1 MCVVYIYTRLFLTNQ
16 ITITYDPD
24 VKRSSITSTKC
35 SRSSP
40 TTQTTSDH
48 PGPIFLRN
56 VVTRRY
62 KYRWLAVAIFAVTC
76 MTIIVVLSVV
86 YSNR

>member
-1 MCVVYIYTRLFLTNQ
+1 MADQANGFNAE
-16 ITITYDPD
+16 
-24 VKRSSITSTKC
+24 VKRSSVVSSKGG
-35 SRSSP
+35 RGGSP
-40 TTQTTSDH
+40 TQDPDH

-76 MTIIVVLSVV
+76 MTVIVVLSVV
-86 YSNR
+86 YSNK